1 MKTLRRGDQFSPIH
15 SNSGAMVAKLFV
27 WDFDGKQLELRSYGG
42 VNTGDRE
49 PIVKTI
55 TLSEL
60 ETHWRPV
67 SKNPFGTIVHRY
79 SEVLQ

>member
-1 MKTLRRGDQFSPIH
+1 MKLIRRGDEFSPIH
-15 SNSGAMVAKLFV
+15 ENPGTLVPKMFV

-42 VNTGDRE
+42 VTTGDRE

-67 SKNPFGTIVHRY
+67 SKNPVGTIVHRY
-79 SEVLQ
+79 VEVLH

>member
-1 MKTLRRGDQFSPIH
+1 MKLLRRGDEFSAIH
-15 SNSGAMVAKLFV
+15 SNSGTRVPKMAV
-27 WDFDGKQLELRSYGG
+27 WYFDGKELELRSYGG
-42 VNTGDRE
+42 VKTASRQ

-60 ETHWRPV
+60 ENHWRPV
-67 SKNPFGTIVHRY
+67 SKNPFGTVVHRY